1 MDQDKSSVFGKKK
14 TMGSVKELS
23 VMSEPW
29 VVKSLEVLKKKEA
42 AKLEGKTGNLNP
54 KES

>member
-29 VVKSLEVLKKKEA
+29 VVKSLEVFKKRSSQIGGQNWKF
-42 AKLEGKTGNLNP
+42 KP
-54 KES
+54 